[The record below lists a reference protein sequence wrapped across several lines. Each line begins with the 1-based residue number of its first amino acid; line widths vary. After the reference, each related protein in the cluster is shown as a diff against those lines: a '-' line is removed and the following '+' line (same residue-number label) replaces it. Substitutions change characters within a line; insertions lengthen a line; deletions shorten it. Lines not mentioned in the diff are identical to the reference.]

1 MRILTISTQKP
12 DSTGSGVYLAQT
24 VRAFRAAGHEVAVIA
39 GVDADDDPA
48 LGEGVLFH
56 PVRYRTPDLPF
67 PVCGMSDQMPYA
79 STRYRDMTPDM
90 VTRFEAA
97 FSAAIADV
105 ARTFEPDLVICHHL
119 YLVAAVTV
127 EAGLPCP
134 VTAVCHSTDL
144 RQMRSHGL
152 ERERIVSAVRAL
164 DLVFSLHEAQKREI
178 EDVYG
183 VPAERIRV
191 AGTGYDRTVFREGL
205 NPRAV
210 DRAEVAYVG
219 KISRKKGVESLLRC
233 LDLLPLP
240 KDRLAVRLVGGHSTE
255 DDLARMRAL
264 AKEVRF
270 PVEFAGKVDQDE
282 LVRTYQRAH
291 VFVLPSFYEGLPL
304 VVIEALACGC
314 RVVVTDL
321 PGIREWL
328 DESVP
333 GAPVTYVQPPRMVG
347 VDEPAQEDLPAFEQ
361 RLARAIE
368 RSAQEALQ
376 PARCED
382 APVDMARLS
391 WNALGARML
400 ELVAATSLQV
410 GAAAL

>member
-1 MRILTISTQKP
+1 MRILTISAQKP

-90 VTRFEAA
+90 VARFEAA

-191 AGTGYDRTVFREGL
+191 VGTGYDRTVFREDP
-205 NPRAV
+205 NSRTV

-233 LDLLPLP
+233 LDLLSLP
-240 KDRLAVRLVGGHSTE
+240 KGRLAVRLVGGHSTE
-255 DDLARMRAL
+255 DELARMRAL
-264 AKEVRF
+264 AKEARF

-333 GAPVTYVQPPRMVG
+333 GAPVAYVQPPRMVG
-347 VDEPAQEDLPAFEQ
+347 VDEPVQEDLPAFEQ

>member
-1 MRILTISTQKP
+1 MRILTISAQKP

-90 VTRFEAA
+90 VARFEAA

-291 VFVLPSFYEGLPL
+291 VFVLPSFYEGLLL

>member
-1 MRILTISTQKP
+1 MRILTISAQKP

-90 VTRFEAA
+90 VARFEAA

-210 DRAEVAYVG
+210 DRAEVSYVG

-240 KDRLAVRLVGGHSTE
+240 KDRLAVLLVGGHSTE

>member
-1 MRILTISTQKP
+1 MRILTISAQKP

-90 VTRFEAA
+90 VARFEAA

-304 VVIEALACGC
+304 VVIEALA
-314 RVVVTDL
+314 
-321 PGIREWL
+321 
-328 DESVP
+328 
-333 GAPVTYVQPPRMVG
+333 
-347 VDEPAQEDLPAFEQ
+347 
-361 RLARAIE
+361 
-368 RSAQEALQ
+368 
-376 PARCED
+376 
-382 APVDMARLS
+382 
-391 WNALGARML
+391 
-400 ELVAATSLQV
+400 
-410 GAAAL
+410 

>member
-1 MRILTISTQKP
+1 MNILTISAQKP
-12 DSTGSGVYLAQT
+12 DSTGSGVYLAET
-24 VRAFRAAGHEVAVIA
+24 VRAFRAAGHDVAVIA
-39 GVDADDDPA
+39 GVDADDAPVLA
-48 LGEGVLFH
+48 EGVLFH
-56 PVRYRTPDLPF
+56 PVRYRTHDLPF
-67 PVCGMSDQMPYA
+67 PVCGMSDQMPYV

-90 VTRFEAA
+90 VARFEAA

-105 ARTFEPDLVICHHL
+105 TRTFKPDLVICHHL
-119 YLVAAVTV
+119 YLVTAVV
-127 EAGLPCP
+127 AGAGLACP

-152 ERERIVSAVRAL
+152 KRDRIVSAVRAL

-183 VPAERIRV
+183 ISSERIRV
-191 AGTGYDRTVFREGL
+191 VGTGYDCTVFREGP
-205 NPRAV
+205 NPRAAG
-210 DRAEVAYVG
+210 RIQIAYVG

-233 LDLLPLP
+233 LDLMSLP
-240 KDRLAVRLVGGHSTE
+240 KDRLALRLVGGHSTE
-255 DDLARMRAL
+255 DELARMRSL
-264 AKEVRF
+264 AEGNGF
-270 PVEFAGKVDQDE
+270 SVEFAGKVDQDE
-282 LVRTYQRAH
+282 LVRTYQAAH
-291 VFVLPSFYEGLPL
+291 LFVLPSFYEGLPL
-304 VVIEALACGC
+304 VVVEALACGC

-321 PGIREWL
+321 PGVRAWL

-333 GAPVTYVQPPRMVG
+333 GAPVTYVDPPRMVG

-400 ELVAATSLQV
+400 ELAAATSLQV

>member
-1 MRILTISTQKP
+1 MRILTISAQKP

-48 LGEGVLFH
+48 LGEGVLFR

-90 VTRFEAA
+90 TACFEAA

-105 ARTFEPDLVICHHL
+105 ARAFEPDLVICHHL

-127 EAGLPCP
+127 EAGLSCP

-183 VPAERIRV
+183 VPVERIRV
-191 AGTGYDRTVFREGL
+191 VGTGYDSAVFREGP

-255 DDLARMRAL
+255 DELARMRAL
-264 AKEVRF
+264 AKEARF

-321 PGIREWL
+321 SGIREWL
-328 DESVP
+328 EAAAP
-333 GAPVTYVQPPRMVG
+333 GAPVAYVQPPRMAD
-347 VDEPAQEDLPAFEQ
+347 VDEPLEQDLPAFEQ
-361 RLARAIE
+361 RLAEAVERAVRE
-368 RSAQEALQ
+368 AALQ
-376 PARCED
+376 GRGTGCE
-382 APVDMARLS
+382 VSHLS
-391 WNALGARML
+391 WDALGERMIDQAL
-400 ELVAATSLQV
+400 
-410 GAAAL
+410 AALRAKG